1 MDILYLLIPL
11 SMVLLLLIVGVFG
24 WAVHAG
30 QFEDV
35 QQEAERILTNDS

>member
-1 MDILYLLIPL
+1 MDILFLLIPL
-11 SMVLLLLIVGVFG
+11 SMALLLLIVGVFG

-35 QQEAERILTNDS
+35 QQEAERILTND